1 MKVSQTLYP
10 FSRVKIQNSEVNY
23 LTNGAKRENGVGAK
37 RGEPRRSWKENNG
50 PRPLLQKVGMY
61 VPYSCHAPGV
71 KEGQA
76 GLKIQADDKVQL
88 SFLVREKCRSEKL
101 RDNVNIDIAS
111 WWQKGLALWSPDLL
125 FISLLMTHFS
135 FGV

>member
-1 MKVSQTLYP
+1 MGPKERMEL
-10 FSRVKIQNSEVNY
+10 
-23 LTNGAKRENGVGAK
+23 
-37 RGEPRRSWKENNG
+37 EPREGNQGGAGRKTMVLDT
-50 PRPLLQKVGMY
+50 LLQKVGMY
-61 VPYSCHAPGV
+61 VPYSCHAPGL

-111 WWQKGLALWSPDLL
+111 WWQKGLALWSPDFL

>member
-10 FSRVKIQNSEVNY
+10 FSRVKIQNSKVNY

-37 RGEPRRSWKENNG
+37 RGEPKRSWKENNG
-50 PRPLLQKVGMY
+50 PRPLLQRVGMY
-61 VPYSCHAPGV
+61 VPYSCQVPGV

-88 SFLVREKCRSEKL
+88 SFLVKVPLRKAKREC
-101 RDNVNIDIAS
+101 
-111 WWQKGLALWSPDLL
+111 
-125 FISLLMTHFS
+125 
-135 FGV
+135 